1 MDLSQAA
8 ADVTLDSTPRVRPTN
23 PTSNSTVTCEYHLS
37 PLKCHRILVSSILF
51 SRLAVEHD
59 HKVASS
65 YVICLEFYFCNVT
78 QIAI

>member
-37 PLKCHRILVSSILF
+37 PLKRYRILVRSIF
-51 SRLAVEHD
+51 LAEQLNMMTRRQVLMLS
-59 HKVASS
+59 A
-65 YVICLEFYFCNVT
+65 LESNVWNVT